1 MDTTEPRYSPLEQG
15 IFREVVGALSD
26 LPLRELAVFGSR
38 ARGRSHE
45 GSDLDLLLILDMPR
59 GREVERRLEALGRAL
74 SVEEA
79 TGHGLRV
86 QLVPQFRGDEAGYLS
101 QTIARERDPVWTP
114 T

>member
-1 MDTTEPRYSPLEQG
+1 MGTTRARYSPLEQG

-45 GSDLDLLLILDMPR
+45 GSDLDLLVRLDMTPSR
-59 GREVERRLEALGRAL
+59 KVQRRLSALAREL
-74 SVEEA
+74 SVEDA
-79 TGHGLRV
+79 DGHGLRV
-86 QLVPQFRGDEAGYLS
+86 QLVPQFRGDEAGYLV
-101 QTIARERDPVWTP
+101 QTIAGERDPVWTP